1 MPKLV
6 STSSGKLFISPL
18 PTDLELKTA
27 IKYDIIW
34 NMMDNIYIAEYE
46 KQFAYDVLFGNVE
59 DYDIPKDINLFDYQ
73 LDMVVNCLRLDGSVL
88 IHCLAGHGRTG
99 MALASVLSR
108 LEGMPI
114 KKAISKTKCICS
126 GPESWNQIVFLLNFF
141 GE

>member
-73 LDMVVNCLRLDGSVL
+73 LDIVVNCLRLDGSVL
-88 IHCLAGHGRTG
+88 IHCLA
-99 MALASVLSR
+99 
-108 LEGMPI
+108 
-114 KKAISKTKCICS
+114 
-126 GPESWNQIVFLLNFF
+126 
-141 GE
+141 